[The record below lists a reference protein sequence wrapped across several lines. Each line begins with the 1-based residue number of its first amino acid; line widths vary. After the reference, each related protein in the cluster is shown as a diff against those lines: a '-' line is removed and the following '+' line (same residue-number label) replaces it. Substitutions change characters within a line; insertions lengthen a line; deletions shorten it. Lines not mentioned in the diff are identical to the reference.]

1 LEKRH
6 ICLGFCRRIF
16 KKIGIK
22 PLNILKCLLKS
33 SKSIVF
39 IIVLNQEQN
48 NKQSNG
54 GIIMKLKHI
63 FGPVI
68 SRRLGK
74 SLGIDLIPFKTCSLD
89 CIYCECGKTNNL
101 TIRRAEYVPTE
112 EVIQELDNY
121 LSTSP
126 DLDYVTFSGSGE
138 PTLHSGIGKIISF
151 LKTNYPDYRI
161 ALLTNST
168 LLSDKDL
175 LEEIKDL
182 DLIIPSLDAVLEK
195 TFSKINRPIASISVE
210 DIINPLINLRD
221 TFQGL
226 IWLEIFII
234 PGVND
239 SREEIDKFKEIIKK
253 INPDKIQLNS
263 LDRPGTENWIKKANQ
278 SRLEEIAR
286 KLGDKVEIVP

>member
-1 LEKRH
+1 
-6 ICLGFCRRIF
+6 
-16 KKIGIK
+16 
-22 PLNILKCLLKS
+22 
-33 SKSIVF
+33 
-39 IIVLNQEQN
+39 
-48 NKQSNG
+48 
-54 GIIMKLKHI
+54 MKLKHI

-74 SLGIDLIPFKTCSLD
+74 SLGIDLVPFKTCSLD

-101 TIRRAEYVPTE
+101 TTERAEYVPTE

-168 LLSDKDL
+168 LLGNKDL
-175 LEEIKDL
+175 LEEIKEV

-195 TFSKINRPIASISVE
+195 TFKKINRPLTSLTVE
-210 DIINPLINLRD
+210 DIIKPLINLKNNIK
-221 TFQGL
+221 GL

-234 PGVND
+234 PGIND
-239 SREEIDKFKEIIKK
+239 SREEITKFKEIIEKM
-253 INPDKIQLNS
+253 NPDKIQLNS
-263 LDRPGTENWIKKANQ
+263 LDRPGTETWIKKAKHF
-278 SRLEEIAR
+278 SLEEIAQ